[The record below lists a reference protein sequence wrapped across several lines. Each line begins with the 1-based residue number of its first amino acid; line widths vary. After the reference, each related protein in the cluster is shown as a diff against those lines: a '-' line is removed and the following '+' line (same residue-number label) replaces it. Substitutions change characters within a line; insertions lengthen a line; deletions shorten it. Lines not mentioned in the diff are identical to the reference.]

1 MNTTV
6 DDAPIGSTTGS
17 YATYTPTL
25 AQKMWR
31 LLGFRYHLGEE
42 PEGADN
48 MQGWMCT
55 ETRLN
60 FGLADRVRLLLTGR
74 LHMRLVQHTTVQV
87 ENTKNRF
94 DWQILAPG
102 DRA

>member
-1 MNTTV
+1 
-6 DDAPIGSTTGS
+6 
-17 YATYTPTL
+17 
-25 AQKMWR
+25 
-31 LLGFRYHLGEE
+31 
-42 PEGADN
+42 
-48 MQGWMCT
+48 MCT